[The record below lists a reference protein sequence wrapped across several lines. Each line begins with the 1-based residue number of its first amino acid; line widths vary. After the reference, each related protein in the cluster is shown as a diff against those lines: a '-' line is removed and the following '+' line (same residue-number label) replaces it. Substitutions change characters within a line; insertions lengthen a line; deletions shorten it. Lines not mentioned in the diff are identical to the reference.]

1 MPVRSGYM
9 PVKKALRP
17 EVQLCIGDVVHEH
30 RALVADAVDVGRF
43 ADHQAAVVDA
53 RLHPADVVAHD
64 EEDVGLLLAVCAAAG
79 VLAGPD
85 SDINIVAPSKRGAGS
100 LVPTRRLAWRDRHT
114 KAACRAI
121 CNQHGVLSLFM
132 MHQRLLA

>member
-30 RALVADAVDVGRF
+30 RALVADAVDVGRLP
-43 ADHQAAVVDA
+43 DHQAAVVDA

-64 EEDVGLLLAVCAAAG
+64 EQDVGLLLAGRHPGQQWHGRQNGHNGTHSEHCYDCSR
-79 VLAGPD
+79 LHTLSPLPD
-85 SDINIVAPSKRGAGS
+85 LTVKG
-100 LVPTRRLAWRDRHT
+100 L
-114 KAACRAI
+114 
-121 CNQHGVLSLFM
+121 
-132 MHQRLLA
+132 